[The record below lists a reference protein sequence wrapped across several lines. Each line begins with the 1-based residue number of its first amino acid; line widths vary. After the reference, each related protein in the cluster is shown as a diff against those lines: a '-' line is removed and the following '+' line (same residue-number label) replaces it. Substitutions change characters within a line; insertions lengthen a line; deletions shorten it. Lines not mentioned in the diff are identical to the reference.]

1 MTCSSL
7 LSNLLC
13 PCFTL
18 KILLEMPK
26 GKIRGWRWLVVESS
40 QVVVK
45 LGQFESYWHSYV
57 NLFIIF
63 GLLCF
68 LDKTYMKGRLQTV
81 RKKLL
86 FQLLLLALKQVG
98 WCYHFHAPERSKW
111 QSSLGN
117 TCRIVCKTVKFP
129 SFPCQ

>member
-1 MTCSSL
+1 MTCKSL
-7 LSNLLC
+7 LSNLQC

-26 GKIRGWRWLVVESS
+26 GKKRGWRWLVVESS

-45 LGQFESYWHSYV
+45 LGQFESYWHNYV

-63 GLLCF
+63 SLFCF
-68 LDKTYMKGRLQTV
+68 LDDTYMKGKLKIV

-86 FQLLLLALKQVG
+86 FQFFLLALKQVG
-98 WCYHFHAPERSKW
+98 WYYHFHAMLKW
-111 QSSLGN
+111 QTFLGN
-117 TCRIVCKTVKFP
+117 TCRIVCKTIKFT
-129 SFPCQ
+129 SFPCQK